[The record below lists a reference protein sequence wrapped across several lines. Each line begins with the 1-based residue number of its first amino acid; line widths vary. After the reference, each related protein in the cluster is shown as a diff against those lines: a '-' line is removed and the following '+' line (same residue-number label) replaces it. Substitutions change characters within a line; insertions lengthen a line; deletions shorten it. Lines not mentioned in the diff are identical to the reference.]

1 MTSTFI
7 LTKGFMMM
15 LESIAGC
22 ETSDLREQKRSGG
35 CSGVQGQLM
44 KNNSFTA
51 FTAKAR
57 TEYALRLLR

>member
-35 CSGVQGQLM
+35 CSSVRRRAGE
-44 KNNSFTA
+44 K
-51 FTAKAR
+51 
-57 TEYALRLLR
+57 Y

>member
-22 ETSDLREQKRSGG
+22 ETSDLREQKHSGG
-35 CSGVQGQLM
+35 CSTVRGRADE
-44 KNNSFTA
+44 KH
-51 FTAKAR
+51 
-57 TEYALRLLR
+57 